1 MIVVSGSLPV
11 LPDALLRQL
20 KIGGRL
26 IAVVGEAPVME
37 MQLVTRTEEDAF
49 NTVAVLETV
58 VAPLEN
64 TAQRDKFVF

>member
-1 MIVVSGSLPV
+1 
-11 LPDALLRQL
+11 
-20 KIGGRL
+20 
-26 IAVVGEAPVME
+26 ME